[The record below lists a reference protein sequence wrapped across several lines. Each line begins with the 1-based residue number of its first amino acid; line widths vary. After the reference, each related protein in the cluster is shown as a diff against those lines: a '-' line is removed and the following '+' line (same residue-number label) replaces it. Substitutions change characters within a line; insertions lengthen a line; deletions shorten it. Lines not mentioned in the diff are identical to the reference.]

1 MQQILQG
8 QMSPE
13 DIRRFLLAYN
23 ERDVTE
29 EELSGFL
36 RAVRDATTP
45 IPLPSDIAEKSI
57 DIVGTGGDKSGSVN
71 VSTMA
76 AFVVAG
82 VGVPVCKHGNRSAS
96 SKCGTADV
104 LEALGARIEQSPERV
119 ARSVAKTGVGFA
131 FAPAFHPAFRHV
143 GPIRREL
150 GVPTIFNVLGPMANP
165 APVSYMLV
173 GVADSGR
180 VDIMARALA
189 ERTKRAWVVHGH
201 GGLDELSLAGPNHV
215 SDTEAGLITVDGA
228 SIGLPHANNNDLR
241 GGDPAQNAAIVREV
255 LESRLRGPIRDVVVL
270 NAAAALVVAG
280 AARDLANG
288 ALLAT
293 AAIDSGTARATL
305 DAFIAETT
313 LNS

>member
-36 RAVRDATTP
+36 RAVRDAATP

-189 ERTKRAWVVHGH
+189 GRTKRAWVVHGH

-228 SIGLPHANNNDLR
+228 SIGLPRANNNDLR